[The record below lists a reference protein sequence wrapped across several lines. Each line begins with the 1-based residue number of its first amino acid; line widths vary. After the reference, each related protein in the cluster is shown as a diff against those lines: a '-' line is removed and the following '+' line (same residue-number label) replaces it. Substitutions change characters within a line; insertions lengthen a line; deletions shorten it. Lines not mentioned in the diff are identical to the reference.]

1 MSHTLS
7 VRLEDDVAEWLEETA
22 RKSGLSQGQIVRDQL
37 MKARENDFSSKPFM
51 KLAGVK
57 ALETDLSTRKGF
69 SRK

>member
-7 VRLEDDVAEWLEETA
+7 VRIENDVAEWLAEAA

-37 MKARENDFSSKPFM
+37 MKARENDATRKPFM

-57 ALETDLSTRKGF
+57 ALEPDLSTRKGF
-69 SRK
+69 SRT